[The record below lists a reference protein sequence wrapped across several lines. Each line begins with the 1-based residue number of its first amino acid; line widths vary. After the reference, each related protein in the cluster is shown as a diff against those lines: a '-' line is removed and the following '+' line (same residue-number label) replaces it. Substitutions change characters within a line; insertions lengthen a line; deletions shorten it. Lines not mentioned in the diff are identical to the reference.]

1 MKPHTA
7 LNAGTATSPS
17 RGLEKLLRIKAFPPY
32 PGSQSGRPTSDQ
44 QGILPARGTDVSPGV
59 FPCVGLPPR
68 VPGET
73 PVPRRAVPGARPSGL
88 GWFPAPHPC
97 APPTPSR
104 RQQPPHGARPDP
116 KDAQKAPNPPVP
128 LSLCSPP
135 PPVSGST
142 SPREPGRAL
151 GAPVLG
157 LSAGVGRGG
166 GGGGSAGGGETA
178 QTN

>member
-135 PPVSGST
+135 PRSQAAPAPVSRAGLWAPRSWGSQL
-142 SPREPGRAL
+142 EWDGE
-151 GAPVLG
+151 
-157 LSAGVGRGG
+157 G